1 MPHSLD
7 TCRLR
12 EEEGR
17 GGHLLFPFSL
27 LLKDSQRA
35 CGNHG
40 NSTSSRLPW
49 LCSPEATRAGQSP
62 WAPTQPR
69 VPKQP

>member
-1 MPHSLD
+1 MGL
-7 TCRLR
+7 
-12 EEEGR
+12 GR
-17 GGHLLFPFSL
+17 HLLFPFSL
-27 LLKDSQRA
+27 LLKGSQRA

-40 NSTSSRLPW
+40 NSTRSRLPW
-49 LCSPEATRAGQSP
+49 LRSLEATRASQSP